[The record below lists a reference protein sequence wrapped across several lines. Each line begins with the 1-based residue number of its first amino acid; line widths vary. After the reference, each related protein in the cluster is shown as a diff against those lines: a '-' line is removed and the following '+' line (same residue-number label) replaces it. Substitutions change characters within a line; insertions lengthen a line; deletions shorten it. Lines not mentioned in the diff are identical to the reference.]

1 MGLRPEYDLSPVV
14 SQYLSTV
21 QLHGCA
27 HHEEMGIVRIE
38 DVAFT
43 LVRLRPLCVFEIVTR
58 VYWGEEP

>member
-1 MGLRPEYDLSPVV
+1 MHGDTHGTGRSRHVLWGLRPEYALSPVV

-21 QLHGCA
+21 PLHGCA

-43 LVRLRPLCVFEIVTR
+43 VV
-58 VYWGEEP
+58 